1 MCYNF
6 FLRLFYSYGGTMK
19 KISIIFFSLFF
30 SVSAFFAAP
39 KNANFKDN
47 GDGSVS
53 IINIDKDTSVKFKQK
68 VDGFDNVTVI
78 TGKKIKK
85 TNPVTVDLSAFGNQ
99 EVYLN
104 FSCDIKVVDAQNN
117 ENEISWVINEMNLG
131 LPEVAHKKVK
141 SGEWTTLKGDLA
153 IPLGENRSLYIS
165 GAGLSKENLVFY
177 IKNLQIKLTGDGVSA
192 TKAAPVN
199 WTQAPSLYDAYK
211 DYFDYFGFACEYK
224 ADLQDPVVQE
234 TLPKLVNYITLGN
247 EFKPDFIFNWQKPSN
262 LEDFLAEDGN
272 TYKVPMGMPSFG
284 AAKEILFLAS
294 QMNVKIRG
302 HVLVWHSQT
311 PKWFFKVDYKDKND
325 YVDKATM
332 NARMEWYIK
341 SVMNFVYDFEKRIG
355 CKEHIVTMWD
365 VVNEA
370 VADNAGSQKW
380 LRQDSDWFRIY
391 GSEEFIINA
400 FRYANAYAPKDVL
413 LIYNDYNCYSTGK
426 CNAICNLIDEIK
438 ATPDARID
446 AVGMQS
452 HVNMTYPKVT
462 GNNSFEDAVKK
473 FLEHDIDVQVT
484 ELDIANGS
492 KPYSSVM
499 LKSKYKEYFK
509 MFLANR
515 KTEDKHGIMGITIWG
530 LSDDG
535 TWLDA
540 LDQYK
545 GYKQYPLLLDENYNL
560 KPAYYGV
567 LEAAESYA
575 ESLESLK

>member
-1 MCYNF
+1 
-6 FLRLFYSYGGTMK
+6 MK
-19 KISIIFFSLFF
+19 KISVILFSLLI
-30 SVSAFFAAP
+30 SISAIYAAP
-39 KNANFKDN
+39 KNANKNANIRDN
-47 GDGSVS
+47 GDGSV
-53 IINIDKDTSVKFKQK
+53 NILNVDKDASVKFKQK

-78 TGKKIKK
+78 TGSKVKKN
-85 TNPVTVDLSAFGNQ
+85 NPVTVDLSAFGNQ

-104 FSCDIKVVDAQNN
+104 FSCDIKVVDSQKGT
-117 ENEISWVINEMNLG
+117 NEISWVINDMNAG
-131 LPEVAHKKVK
+131 FPEVAYKKVK
-141 SGEWTTLKGDLA
+141 SDEWTSLKGDLA
-153 IPLGENRSLYIS
+153 IPLGENKSLYIS
-165 GAGLSKENLVFY
+165 GSGLTKENLVFY

-192 TKAAPVN
+192 AKAAPVN
-199 WTQAPSLYDAYK
+199 WSQAPSLYEAYK
-211 DYFDYFGFACEYK
+211 DYFDYFGLACEYR
-224 ADLQDPVVQE
+224 ADLKNPEVQE
-234 TLPKLVNYITLGN
+234 NLPKIVNYITLGN

-284 AAKEILFLAS
+284 SAKEILFLAS
-294 QMNVKIRG
+294 QMGVKIRG

-311 PKWFFKVDYKDKND
+311 PKWFFKVDYNEKND

-332 NARMEWYIK
+332 NARLEWYIK
-341 SVMNFVYDFEKRIG
+341 SVMNYVYDFEKKIG

-380 LRQDSDWFRIY
+380 LRQDSDWFRVY

-400 FRYANAYAPKDVL
+400 FRYANTYAPKDVL
-413 LIYNDYNCYSTGK
+413 LIYNDYNCYNPGK
-426 CNAICNLIDEIK
+426 CNAICNLVEQIK
-438 ATPDARID
+438 ATPDARIN

-452 HVNMTYPKVT
+452 HVSMTSPKVT
-462 GNNSFEDAVKK
+462 GTNSFEDAVKK
-473 FLEHDIDVQVT
+473 FLEHDVDVQVT

-515 KTEDKHGIMGITIWG
+515 KTEDKHGIMGVTIWG
-530 LSDDG
+530 LSDAG
-535 TWLDA
+535 TWLDDM
-540 LDQYK
+540 DQYK
-545 GYKQYPLLLDENYNL
+545 GHKQYPLLLDEEYNL

-575 ESLESLK
+575 ESLESSK